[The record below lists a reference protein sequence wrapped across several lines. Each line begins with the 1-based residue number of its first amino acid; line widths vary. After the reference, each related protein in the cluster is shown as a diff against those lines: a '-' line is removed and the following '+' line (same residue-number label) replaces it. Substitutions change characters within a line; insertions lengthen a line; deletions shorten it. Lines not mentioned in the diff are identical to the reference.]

1 MPSRSA
7 AALLIVLMSFAR
19 ADDMPRY
26 ALRHDA
32 ATRTMQV
39 DLCLAAAA
47 ARVRFASDGSAQ
59 RYLDAPTRDSDG
71 ALERDGRAWI
81 ARDWRAG
88 ECLHY
93 RAELGR
99 IAETQARRGLATR
112 GDAVLT
118 DPASWLLE
126 ADGAPAA
133 EARVELPPG
142 YAISAPWTP
151 LPSRDGTLHFRI
163 PPTPDAWMA
172 RVAIGR
178 FARHEIALGGG
189 QLHVAMLAG
198 ADAAQRERLLAWLA
212 QVGHAAL
219 SAYGRLPLADVQ
231 VLIVPVGAQREAV
244 VFGQS
249 LRGQGNGLTLFVDPA
264 QDAQAYARDW
274 VALHELSHLFHPHLG
289 DAGAWLAEG
298 LATYYQNLL
307 RARAGLLTPAQAWT
321 QLDAGFARGRADTP
335 ARADLTL
342 EQASARMGERHDYQR
357 VYWSGAAY
365 WLDVDLEL
373 RRTSANRLGVDE
385 ALRRFADCCLAER
398 RAWSPQ
404 QFVARLDELTG
415 QQVFERRFRDYRALR
430 GFPPIAPIYAQLG
443 IRHDDKGLHLGGDA
457 AMGDL
462 RSALMAPRDAAS
474 ARTP

>member
-1 MPSRSA
+1 MLPRSA
-7 AALLIVLMSFAR
+7 AAVLLALMSFAR
-19 ADDMPRY
+19 ADDVPRY
-26 ALRHDA
+26 TLRYDA
-32 ATRTMQV
+32 GARTLQV

-47 ARVRFASDGSAQ
+47 RVRFTTDGSALP
-59 RYLDAPTRDSDG
+59 YLDVPTRDSNG
-71 ALERDGRAWI
+71 ALERDGRAWV

-93 RAELGR
+93 RAALGR
-99 IAETQARRGLATR
+99 IADAQAHGRPATR

-133 EARVELPPG
+133 EARVELPSG
-142 YAISAPWTP
+142 LAISTPWSP
-151 LPSRDGTLHFRI
+151 LPSRDGVPRFRI
-163 PPTPDAWMA
+163 PRTPDAWMG

-178 FARHEIALGGG
+178 FALHTIALGDGE
-189 QLHVAMLAG
+189 LHVAMLAG
-198 ADAAQRERLLAWLA
+198 ADAVQRARLLAWLE
-212 QVGHAAL
+212 QVGRAAL

-231 VLIVPVGAQREAV
+231 VLIVPVGTQREAV

-264 QDAQAYARDW
+264 QHAQAYARDW

-373 RRTSANRLGVDE
+373 RRASANRMGVDE
-385 ALRRFADCCLAER
+385 ALRRFAACCLAER

-415 QQVFERRFRDYRALR
+415 QQVFVRRFRDYRALR
-430 GFPPIAPIYAQLG
+430 GFPAIAPMYARLG
-443 IRHDDKGLHLGGDA
+443 IRRDGDVLRFGDDA
-457 AMGDL
+457 ATADL
-462 RSALMAPRDAAS
+462 RDALMARRDVAA
-474 ARTP
+474 ARAR